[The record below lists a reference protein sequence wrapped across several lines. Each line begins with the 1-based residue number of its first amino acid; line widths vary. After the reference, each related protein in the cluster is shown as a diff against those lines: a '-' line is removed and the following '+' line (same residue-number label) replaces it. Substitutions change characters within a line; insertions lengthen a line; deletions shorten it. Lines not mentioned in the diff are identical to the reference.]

1 MIENLIMQ
9 KYTESAISEIKS
21 QLDWANSNPY
31 SKLERKVVKSNVR
44 RDQGDDVMIQA
55 DSIDSPD

>member
-44 RDQGDDVMIQA
+44 RDQGDDVMIQT

>member
-31 SKLERKVVKSNVR
+31 SKLERKVVKSTVR
-44 RDQGDDVMIQA
+44 RDQGDDVMIQT